1 MKIKITDDVALPIYT
16 DKEDNWCIFV
26 DPEILDD
33 LKNEI
38 QNMVDEEIINHM
50 IEFNKQYNVSSQ
62 KAPVA

>member
-38 QNMVDEEIINHM
+38 QNMVDEKIINHM
-50 IEFNKQYNVSSQ
+50 IEFNKQYNVSIQ
-62 KAPVA
+62 KPE